1 MINLYDLL
9 YTTNDSAYVQI
20 LDNESGELLLEG
32 EASDLL
38 DSHAAEEYEDCTVM
52 DLYAWSGN
60 LMVCI
65 ER

>member
-9 YTTNDSAYVQI
+9 CATNDSAYVQI

-38 DSHAAEEYEDCTVM
+38 DSYATEEYEDCTVM
-52 DLYAWSGN
+52 DLYAWGGK

-65 ER
+65 EV